1 MSPQIKTIDR
11 PEIAAHLDIAAL
23 IAPTVAA
30 FKALSAGKSRSHI
43 DVLHPTN
50 HSDMHVKSA
59 VLDGANI
66 YTVKLAGWAA
76 HNEAAGLPA
85 SSGMILVFSAET
97 CRPVAI
103 LQDDHLISDL
113 RTAAAGAVAARE
125 LSNKDAR
132 KVGIL
137 GAGEQAFRQIEALR
151 LVRDV
156 REITIW
162 NRSRGKAEK
171 LAGRL
176 KLMDASLAVDVQET
190 PQTVVEAADILVTAT
205 ASREP
210 LVKAEWLR
218 PGMHIT
224 SVGADDATKC
234 ELEPACLQRA
244 DLVVV
249 DSVQAAAQY
258 GNIRQ
263 ALEFKAHNVGQLVE
277 IGKILADEAAGRHS
291 RNSITISSFVGLG
304 VQDLAAVM
312 LLRERLAF

>member
-1 MSPQIKTIDR
+1 MSPQIKPIGRT
-11 PEIAAHLDIAAL
+11 EIAKHLDVAAL
-23 IAPTVAA
+23 IEPTVAA

-43 DVLHPTN
+43 DVLHPTD

-59 VLDGANI
+59 VLDGADI
-66 YTVKLAGWAA
+66 YTVKLAGWSA
-76 HNEAAGLPA
+76 HNEKAGLPA
-85 SSGMILVFSAET
+85 SSGLILVFSAKT

-132 KVGIL
+132 KLGVL
-137 GAGEQAFRQIEALR
+137 GAGEQAGRQIEALR
-151 LVRDV
+151 LVRGI

-162 NRSRGKAEK
+162 NRNQDKAEK
-171 LAGRL
+171 LADRL
-176 KLMDASLAVDVQET
+176 KLLDASLRVHVQET
-190 PQTVVEAADILVTAT
+190 AQAVVEAADILVTAT

-234 ELEPACLQRA
+234 ELDPACLLRA

-258 GNIRQ
+258 GNIRR
-263 ALEFKAHNVGQLVE
+263 ALETRAHSVGQLVE
-277 IGKILADEAAGRHS
+277 MGKILAGQAAGR
-291 RNSITISSFVGLG
+291 RCRDSITISTFVGLG
-304 VQDLAAVM
+304 VQDLASVM
-312 LLRERLAF
+312 LLRERLDF